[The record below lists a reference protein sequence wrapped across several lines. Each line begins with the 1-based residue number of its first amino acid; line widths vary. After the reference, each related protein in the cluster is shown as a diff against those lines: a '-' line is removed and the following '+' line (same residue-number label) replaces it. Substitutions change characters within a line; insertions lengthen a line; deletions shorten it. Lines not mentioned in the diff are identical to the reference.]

1 MDIDSSDWSG
11 GSLVSTL
18 SLVSR
23 HVADL
28 DRQLSTVHAH
38 LRACER
44 RIRALESAHA
54 ALLQGPQPVPSSLP
68 WFLTCCWS
76 TCQRTARF
84 LASAEG
90 LAGNCSLCSK
100 DVRGTAEVHV

>member
-28 DRQLSTVHAH
+28 DR
-38 LRACER
+38 
-44 RIRALESAHA
+44 
-54 ALLQGPQPVPSSLP
+54 
-68 WFLTCCWS
+68 
-76 TCQRTARF
+76 
-84 LASAEG
+84 
-90 LAGNCSLCSK
+90 
-100 DVRGTAEVHV
+100 